1 MARVASR
8 MGRPKGGGATERAP
22 HAGSVAAPR
31 GVKER
36 QHYHWLAEVLR
47 ELEFH
52 LHGRIAQSG
61 LIPEEWHEIARERG
75 EQPQEKVT
83 ITLEVDVVKF
93 FRATGAGY
101 PRRMADVLRAFMH
114 ARLSGL
120 LTGAEGVS
128 YAPLEGQEKLH
139 RLAVLREYLDLE
151 GQGAPPEA

>member
-1 MARVASR
+1 MV
-8 MGRPKGGGATERAP
+8 
-22 HAGSVAAPR
+22 
-31 GVKER
+31 
-36 QHYHWLAEVLR
+36 
-47 ELEFH
+47 
-52 LHGRIAQSG
+52 AQSG

-83 ITLEVDVVKF
+83 IALEADVVKF

-128 YAPLEGQEKLH
+128 YAPLGGQEKLH